1 MSQTPQ
7 VRSDVGSKAFEVN
20 CTHACYFQSKI
31 SGKREIGRDGHL
43 SHLVNHIHLQK
54 YIVI

>member
-20 CTHACYFQSKI
+20 CTHACYFQTKN
-31 SGKREIGRDGHL
+31 SGKREIGSDGHL
-43 SHLVNHIHLQK
+43 SHSANNVHVYKSTL
-54 YIVI
+54 